1 MEGFFYFILCG
12 IIFSI
17 TLNILFF
24 IKKHI
29 STLETKIFSILLFV
43 NLISLISELSC
54 SYIGLN
60 FTENILISHVFTKI
74 FLICL
79 MTFLL
84 YMTLYIYAISYVI
97 NPDVRLDYYK
107 KLKTISYII
116 WGICSILCLFFPIT
130 TGKGYATGL
139 AVDWVYFCSTI
150 TLLEWSIPFIKNRK
164 TINKKK
170 TIPIIL
176 FVLFMVII
184 SSIQKI
190 YPQLTVTTVMEFLII
205 FIMYFTIENPD
216 MKMIADLEKANIK
229 AEKANR
235 AKSDFLSSMS
245 HEIRTPLN
253 AIIGFSEAIKKDET
267 VEECHNDANDII
279 MASQNLLEII
289 NGILD
294 ISKIEANKMEMVNTN
309 YNLKKNCINIAK
321 LVRTRIGEKPI
332 EFKVS
337 IAPDIPDILYGD
349 GGKIKEI
356 ITNILTNAVK
366 YTEKGYIDF
375 KVSCINQKG
384 TSIIFISV
392 EDTGRGIKKE
402 NLEKLFTKFQRLD
415 EDRNTTIEGTG
426 LGLAITKSYVDMMG
440 GKIIVQS
447 QYGEGS
453 KFSVCLKQKI
463 VTMVETTTTNEVQ
476 ETNLNFE
483 NKKVL
488 IVDDNNLNLKVA
500 ARLLK
505 EFKLEPELIDS
516 GFACIEKIKAG
527 NTYDLILMD
536 DMMPKMTGVETFKQL
551 KEISG
556 FNTPVVILTANAI
569 SGMKEKYMSDGFNDY
584 LAKPIDKNELKRV
597 LSNYLGNEIHA
608 SKEKE
613 EIFDNLPD
621 SIYDMS
627 KEPSEINIK
636 LNDSKYIKKDPE
648 AFDITILRE
657 NGIDVDHGVNLLGDM
672 STYDETLNLF
682 LEENVNRLPNMQKYL
697 KDNNMAEYA
706 VIAHAI
712 KSDSKYL
719 GFTKLSQ
726 LALDHELKAKDNDY
740 EYVINHLKEFLEEIN
755 NITNIVKQYLK
766 K

>member
-1 MEGFFYFILCG
+1 MGSGIFFPICALPVIL
-12 IIFSI
+12 IIVVIFNLKEHVKTI
-17 TLNILFF
+17 
-24 IKKHI
+24 
-29 STLETKIFSILLFV
+29 ETKIYNMLIITNLVGLIIEIL
-43 NLISLISELSC
+43 C
-54 SYIGLN
+54 SYACRIYSEH
-60 FTENILISHVFTKI
+60 FFIS
-74 FLICL
+74 
-79 MTFLL
+79 TF
-84 YMTLYIYAISYVI
+84 I
-97 NPDVRLDYYK
+97 
-107 KLKTISYII
+107 LKTYLVYLIVWTAIFTTYISKI
-116 WGICSILCLFFPIT
+116 SID
-130 TGKGYATGL
+130 K
-139 AVDWVYFCSTI
+139 
-150 TLLEWSIPFIKNRK
+150 
-164 TINKKK
+164 NKKK
-170 TIPIIL
+170 NDIIHIAILSLIIL
-176 FVLFMVII
+176 ITYSLPIEVVIKNNFQIHYTTGPTVNFCYFISFIYVMIIWAIILKNVRNLKNKKYLPVFLFFVIGII
-184 SSIQKI
+184 SIYIQKN
-190 YPQLTVTTVMEFLII
+190 YPQYLLLTYAETII
-205 FIMYFTIENPD
+205 CLCMYFTIENPD
-216 MKMIADLEKANIK
+216 VHMIKKLEKANIK

-267 VEECHNDANDII
+267 VEECHNDADDII
-279 MASQNLLEII
+279 MAGQNLLEII

-294 ISKIEANKMEMVNTN
+294 ISKIEANKMEMVNNN
-309 YNLKKNCINIAK
+309 YNLKKNCENIAK
-321 LVRTRIGEKPI
+321 LVKTRIGEKPI
-332 EFKVS
+332 DFKVN
-337 IAPDIPDILYGD
+337 IAPDIPDVLYGD

-366 YTEKGYIDF
+366 YTEKGEIDF

-384 TSIIFISV
+384 TSTIFITV

-447 QYGEGS
+447 KYGEGT
-453 KFSVCLKQKI
+453 KFSVYLKQKI
-463 VTMVETTTTNEVQ
+463 VAMVETTTTNEVQ

-505 EFKLEPELIDS
+505 EFNLEPELIDS
-516 GFACIEKIKAG
+516 GFACIDKIKAG

-608 SKEKE
+608 SKEKK

-627 KEPSEINIK
+627 KDPSEINIK
-636 LNDSKYIKKDPE
+636 LNDSKYSKKDLE

-697 KDNNMAEYA
+697 KEKNMAEYA
-706 VIAHAI
+706 VISHAI